1 MAGVRSTV
9 GSHSTGFLV
18 PTVLLGSA

>member
-1 MAGVRSTV
+1 MAGVRSTA

>member
-1 MAGVRSTV
+1 MAGFRSTV